1 MILRTII
8 ADDEPLAREGI
19 RLRLKKEKD
28 IQIIGEY
35 DSGRTVLAAIKST
48 KPDLVFLD
56 IQMPVLSGFNVLKC
70 LTPSQYPLIIFIT
83 AYNQHAIEAFRMNA
97 LDYLLKPIDDKQF
110 HQALAKARIQF
121 KQLQMSQFAERVQ
134 SLLANP
140 EYMHENFSPA
150 KQSESLHRIA
160 VRSKTKTYFVKIKD
174 IDWIEAA
181 GDYLYL
187 HAHGEKHLV
196 RKTLSNFEMDLMSSQ
211 FLRIHK
217 SSLINISQIRELEP
231 ADHGDCWVNLL
242 DGTRLKVSR
251 SRKKALQKAI
261 GIEQ

>member
-56 IQMPVLSGFNVLKC
+56 IQMPVLNGFNVLKS
-70 LTPSQYPLIIFIT
+70 LTPSQCPLIIFIT
-83 AYNQHAIEAFRMNA
+83 AYDQHAIAAFRVNA
-97 LDYLLKPIDDKQF
+97 LDYLLKPIDDRQF
-110 HQALAKARIQF
+110 HQALVKARAQL
-121 KQLQMSQFAERVQ
+121 KQSQMSQFAERVQ
-134 SLLANP
+134 SFLANP
-140 EYMHENFSPA
+140 ENMHEHFSSA
-150 KQSESLHRIA
+150 KQSESLSRIA
-160 VRSKTKTYFVKIKD
+160 VRAKTKTYFVKIKD
-174 IDWIEAA
+174 IDWVEAA

-187 HAHGEKHLV
+187 HTHGEKHLV
-196 RKTLSNFEMDLMSSQ
+196 RKTLSNLEMNLNSSQ

-217 SSLINISQIRELEP
+217 SSLINVNQIKELRS

-251 SRKKALQKAI
+251 SRKQALQKAI
-261 GIEQ
+261 GIEL